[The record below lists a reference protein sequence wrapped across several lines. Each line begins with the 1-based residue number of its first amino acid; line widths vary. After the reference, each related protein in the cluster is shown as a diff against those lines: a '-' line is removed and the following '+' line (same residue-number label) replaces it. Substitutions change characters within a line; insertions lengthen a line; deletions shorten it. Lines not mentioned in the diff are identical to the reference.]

1 MMLIPNV
8 RQVSYREMVGGVL
21 ERFNEAERVTIE
33 DYAEDLAEHE
43 PSITDRLL
51 GSIRMAVNGY
61 TEHGVVWRAK
71 TLTYQGHGAQET
83 RIGADFA
90 GVLNV
95 DVRGVKLSTGFLAQA
110 KRIEPGKLLSPK
122 EWERFRRQCG
132 FMLRITPAAYAF
144 LYSKKGISIVPAV
157 AVAMS
162 TRKGLYS
169 LVHMPYAHFFRDHL
183 ASFLGDHRLVEPTIG
198 AVERLKEPLED
209 AADRLMRDQVA
220 ERVIS
225 VRAEEMREDEGG
237 AGSPGET

>member
-1 MMLIPNV
+1 VLAV
-8 RQVSYREMVGGVL
+8 GSQQVSYREMVGGVL

-33 DYAEDLAEHE
+33 DFGEDLAEHE

-71 TLTYQGHGAQET
+71 TFTSQGHGAQET

-95 DVRGVKLSTGFLAQA
+95 DIRGVKLSTGFLAQA
-110 KRIEPGKLLSPK
+110 KRIEPGQALSPK
-122 EWERFRRQCG
+122 EWDRFRRQCG

-157 AVAMS
+157 AVATS
-162 TRKGLYS
+162 ARESLYS

-183 ASFLGDHRLVEPTIG
+183 ASFLGDHRLVEPTIS
-198 AVERLKEPLED
+198 AVERLTEPMED
-209 AADRLMRDQVA
+209 AASGLMRDQVA
-220 ERVIS
+220 EKVIA
-225 VRAEEMREDEGG
+225 VKAEKVSKDEGSG
-237 AGSPGET
+237 GPPGET

>member
-1 MMLIPNV
+1 MLTV
-8 RQVSYREMVGGVL
+8 GARQVSYQEVVGGVL
-21 ERFNEAERVTIE
+21 ERFNEAERVAIAA
-33 DYAEDLAEHE
+33 YAEGRAEHE

-51 GSIRMAVNGY
+51 GGIEMALNGY

-71 TLTYQGHGAQET
+71 TFTSQGHGAQET

-95 DVRGVKLSTGFLAQA
+95 DVGGVKLSTGFLAQA
-110 KRIEPGKLLSPK
+110 KRIAPGEALPSG

-144 LYSKKGISIVPAV
+144 LYSKERVSIVPAV
-157 AVAMS
+157 AVAAS
-162 TRKGLYS
+162 TGESLDD
-169 LVHMPYAHFFRDHL
+169 LVHMAYAHFFRDHL

-198 AVERLKEPLED
+198 AVERLAEPMED
-209 AADRLMRDQVA
+209 VAARLMRDQVA

-225 VRAEEMREDEGG
+225 VRAEEMREDRGG
-237 AGSPGET
+237 DGPPGET

>member
-1 MMLIPNV
+1 
-8 RQVSYREMVGGVL
+8 MVGGVL
-21 ERFNEAERVTIE
+21 ERFNEAERVAIAA
-33 DYAEDLAEHE
+33 YAEGRAEHE

-51 GSIRMAVNGY
+51 GGIEMALNGY

-71 TLTYQGHGAQET
+71 TLTYLGHDAQET

-90 GVLNV
+90 AVLNV
-95 DVRGVKLSTGFLAQA
+95 DVRGVRLSTGFLAQA
-110 KRIEPGKLLSPK
+110 KRIKPGQVLSPK

-144 LYSKKGISIVPAV
+144 LYSKKGISIVPAA
-157 AVAMS
+157 AVATS
-162 TRKGLYS
+162 TRRGLYS
-169 LVHMPYAHFFRDHL
+169 LVHMAYAHFFRDHL

-198 AVERLKEPLED
+198 AVERLTEPMED

-225 VRAEEMREDEGG
+225 IKAEEVSEDEGSDG
-237 AGSPGET
+237 LPGET